1 MTPRAAPHVTALAL
15 LALAPAAAADR
26 PPVKVCVAV
35 AGDPDESVRAGAESV
50 ADAVARHPAL
60 RGVADADA
68 RAALR
73 GDTSPADFAD
83 LAAARRSLRGADA
96 DAAALDAL
104 SLRLGCG
111 LVVEVMARPAGAA
124 ARAYDPVRRA
134 WAAARELPALDA
146 TVVTAVVL
154 PALDAR
160 NAAAADAGVAGDA
173 GVVTIAGDAGVASDV
188 PPASAAPAV
197 DRRAAPTPAASP
209 SFLSRAWPWLLV
221 GGVAAAVVGAY
232 FIAEGATTTSTRVT
246 VTHP

>member
-1 MTPRAAPHVTALAL
+1 MTLRAAPHVTALAL
-15 LALAPAAAADR
+15 LALAPAAAADP

-50 ADAVARHPAL
+50 ADAVAHHPAL

-73 GDTSPADFAD
+73 GDASPTDFAD

-146 TVVTAVVL
+146 AVVTAVVL

-160 NAAAADAGVAGDA
+160 NAAAGDAGVAGDA
-173 GVVTIAGDAGVASDV
+173 SVVTIAGDAGVTPDV
-188 PPASAAPAV
+188 PAASAAPAV
-197 DRRAAPTPAASP
+197 DRRVAPTPAASP